1 MEPAAFLV
9 GQAWIIVSYLY
20 FMVRHNSAA
29 LSPPLRG
36 RQLSTPRRMHAH

>member
-20 FMVRHNSAA
+20 FMVRSEAVC
-29 LSPPLRG
+29 R
-36 RQLSTPRRMHAH
+36 RQLSVARASRRR

>member
-20 FMVRHNSAA
+20 FMVRRIAPPSA
-29 LSPPLRG
+29 RRFGG
-36 RQLSTPRRMHAH
+36 RQLVTPTRARAR